1 MTLHSWRLSI
11 EHVTSYEYE
20 GEVLASYNEARMS
33 PTRDTTQMVLDHRVD
48 VRPGVPVM
56 RYVDYW
62 GTEVSAFDVHE
73 PHDRLIV
80 SARSLVETI
89 ATVPDVIDTDWE
101 VLLDEDVRDR
111 FYEYLHPSV
120 HVPVDTSFREIAAGI
135 ASGKTPRETVEA
147 ISGWVRERLAYEA
160 GATDVSTNA
169 RAALELGRGVCQDFV
184 HVALA
189 LLRAAGIP
197 ARYASGYLHPDVDA
211 TIDNAVT
218 GQSHAWLEAWTGSW
232 QRIDPT
238 SGAEVAARHVLVA
251 RGRDYSDVSPLRG
264 VYNGPPAHSSN
275 VRVTIRR
282 VA

>member
-1 MTLHSWRLSI
+1 MISSWRLSI

-33 PTRDTTQMVLDHRVD
+33 PARDATQMVLDHRVD

-89 ATVPDVIDTDWE
+89 ATVPDVRDTDWE
-101 VLLDEDVRDR
+101 VLFDEDVRDR
-111 FYEYLHPSV
+111 FYEYLHSSTKV
-120 HVPVDTSFREIAAGI
+120 SIDDSFREIAATI
-135 ASGKTPRETVEA
+135 AAGRTPRETVEA
-147 ISGWVRERLAYEA
+147 VSAWVRESLAYEA

-169 RAALELGRGVCQDFV
+169 RAALDLGRGVCQDFV

-189 LLRAAGIP
+189 VLRAAGIP
-197 ARYASGYLHPDVDA
+197 ARYASGYLHPDKEAAIDA
-211 TIDNAVT
+211 AVT
-218 GQSHAWLEAWTGSW
+218 GQSHAWLEAWTGAW

-238 SGAEVAARHVLVA
+238 SGADVAERHVFVA
-251 RGRDYSDVSPLRG
+251 RGRDYSDVSPLKG
-264 VYNGPPAHSSN
+264 VYNGPAARSSD

>member
-1 MTLHSWRLSI
+1 MGR
-11 EHVTSYEYE
+11 
-20 GEVLASYNEARMS
+20 
-33 PTRDTTQMVLDHRVD
+33 D
-48 VRPGVPVM
+48 VRRG
-56 RYVDYW
+56 RRHASRRLL

-80 SARSLVETI
+80 SARSLVYTRPYMSRSTLRF
-89 ATVPDVIDTDWE
+89 ARSQPPSPR
-101 VLLDEDVRDR
+101 VRPPQR
-111 FYEYLHPSV
+111 GSRR
-120 HVPVDTSFREIAAGI
+120 SARG
-135 ASGKTPRETVEA
+135 S
-147 ISGWVRERLAYEA
+147 
-160 GATDVSTNA
+160 A
-169 RAALELGRGVCQDFV
+169 RAFRTRSARRTSRRTRGPPSHWVEV
-184 HVALA
+184 SARTSSTSRSA

-238 SGAEVAARHVLVA
+238 SGADVAERHVLVA

-264 VYNGPPAHSSN
+264 VYNGPPAHSSD